1 MTEFTLEGSGASEDH
16 LWVWHL
22 WGYSAMFYD
31 DMKLATVC
39 ACPEASWTGLLFR
52 QGQLL
57 PVTGLELSGR
67 SYKAVCSWSLNAC
80 AGPGGAW

>member
-1 MTEFTLEGSGASEDH
+1 MPQKTTFGCGTYGATQ
-16 LWVWHL
+16 
-22 WGYSAMFYD
+22 AMFYD

-67 SYKAVCSWSLNAC
+67 SYKVVCSWSLNAC
-80 AGPGGAW
+80 AGPGGVW